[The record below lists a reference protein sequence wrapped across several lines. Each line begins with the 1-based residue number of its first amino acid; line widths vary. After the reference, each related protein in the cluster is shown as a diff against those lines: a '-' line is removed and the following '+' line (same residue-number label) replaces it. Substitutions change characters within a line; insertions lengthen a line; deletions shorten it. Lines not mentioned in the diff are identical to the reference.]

1 MSSLRRSA
9 TGNAPTA
16 WAFLTIAFF
25 GALALPAVGAEPAL
39 VFNRDTRPILSDKC
53 FACHGFDAKQRK
65 AGLRL
70 DTAEGAFHTTESG
83 AIPIKP
89 GDLGGSEV
97 WRRITSADRDEQM
110 PPPQSH
116 KTLTAHEKEAIRRW
130 IEQGAPYQ
138 KHWAFEP
145 LVRPPVPAPSSGN
158 AIDAFIFDRLRRE
171 GLAPSPPADRET
183 LLRRLSFD
191 LTGLPPSL
199 DEIDAFLRDNS
210 PAAYEKQVD
219 RLLGSPHYGER
230 MTTFWLDLA
239 RYGDTNGYL
248 HDILRTGWPWRDW
261 VIQAFKEDMPFDRFV
276 VEQVAGDLLPQATR
290 AQVLATAFCR
300 NHLITTE
307 GGTLSAEYL
316 NEYAADRVQTF
327 TAAFLGLNF
336 NCCRCHDHKFDPFT
350 QEDFYSLEAFFNSIT
365 EKHAENDQSPAYAP
379 WIQIESPLWPQG
391 EKPKVMVMQE
401 ASTPKRTFV
410 LRRGQYDQPDQKRPV
425 SRRPPLVLGQLP
437 ASAPANRLGLAR
449 WLTSRRNP
457 LLARVTVNRF
467 WSQIFGTG
475 LVKTVDDFGVQG
487 EYPSH
492 PELLD
497 YLACEFQGVDTGTSA
512 SAWSVKRLMRLVVT
526 SESYRQSS
534 LKRPE
539 LVAKDP
545 DNRLLGRFPRR
556 RLSAEEIRD
565 QALDMAGLLTTRL
578 GGPPAFPYQPA
589 GLWEERAN
597 EASNTK
603 LYKRGNGASLYRRS
617 LYTFWKRTC
626 PPPFMSV
633 FDVPD
638 RIQCTARR
646 AVTNT
651 PLQALAMLNDEQF
664 LECARLLAARTLRE
678 SATDADRLTLLFRRA
693 TGRRPEPADMKTLRE
708 GLSELRSRYQGAPAD
723 AEALLRPDSDPL
735 NAKLERAELAAWM
748 LVASVVLNLDETL
761 VRD

>member
-1 MSSLRRSA
+1 MIPPSMHHF
-9 TGNAPTA
+9 
-16 WAFLTIAFF
+16 FLIVTIVS
-25 GALALPAVGAEPAL
+25 GASLPAAANEPAL
-39 VFNRDTRPILSDKC
+39 VFNRDIRPILSTNC

-70 DTAEGAFHTTESG
+70 DTAEGAFNTTESG
-83 AIPIKP
+83 VIAIKP
-89 GDLGGSEV
+89 GDPKSSEV
-97 WRRITSADRDEQM
+97 WHRINSADRDEQM
-110 PPPQSH
+110 PPPKSH
-116 KTLTAHEKEAIRRW
+116 KTLTTSEKEAIRRW
-130 IEQGAPYQ
+130 IEQGATYQ

-145 LVRPPVPAPSSGN
+145 PVRPLVPRVSAGN
-158 AIDAFIFDRLRRE
+158 PIDAFILDRLRRE
-171 GLAPSPPADRET
+171 GLTPSSPADRET
-183 LLRRLSFD
+183 LLRRVSFD
-191 LTGLPPSL
+191 LTGLPPAL
-199 DEIDAFLRDNS
+199 EEIDAFLRDNS

-219 RLLGSPHYGER
+219 RLLASPQYGER
-230 MTTFWLDLA
+230 MAAFWLDLA

-261 VIQAFKEDMPFDRFV
+261 VIQAFNQNMPFDRFV
-276 VEQVAGDLLPQATR
+276 VEQVAGDLLPQATK

-307 GGTLSAEYL
+307 GGTLAAEYL

-365 EKHAENDQSPAYAP
+365 EKHAENDQSPAYPP

-401 ASTPKRTFV
+401 ATAPTRTFV
-410 LRRGQYDQPDQKRPV
+410 LRRGQYDQPDQNRPV
-425 SRRPPLVLGQLP
+425 SRRPPIVFGHLP
-437 ASAPANRLGLAR
+437 ASAAANRLGLAQ
-449 WLTSRRNP
+449 WLASRENP

-467 WSQIFGTG
+467 WAQIFGTG
-475 LVKTVDDFGVQG
+475 LVKSVDDFGVQG
-487 EYPSH
+487 EFPTH

-497 YLACEFQGVDTGTSA
+497 FLAREFQCVDGSGSA
-512 SAWSVKRLMRLVVT
+512 SPWNVKRLMRLIVT
-526 SESYRQSS
+526 SETYRQASS
-534 LKRPE
+534 GMPE
-539 LVAKDP
+539 LAAKDP
-545 DNRLLGRFPRR
+545 ENRLLGRFPRQ
-556 RLSAEEIRD
+556 RLNAEEIRD
-565 QALDMAGLLTTRL
+565 QALALAGLLAPRL
-578 GGPPAFPYQPA
+578 GGPPTFPYQPD

-603 LYKRGNGASLYRRS
+603 VYKRGNGESLYRRS

-638 RIQCTARR
+638 RIQCAAKRT
-646 AVTNT
+646 VTNT
-651 PLQALAMLNDEQF
+651 PLQALATLNDEQF
-664 LECARLLAARTLRE
+664 LECAQQLAARTLRE
-678 SATDADRLTLLFRRA
+678 SKTDDERLILLFRRA
-693 TGRRPEPADMKTLRE
+693 TGRLPEPADLKTLRK
-708 GLSELRSRYQGAPAD
+708 GLSELRIRHRAAPAD
-723 AEALLRPDSDPL
+723 AEALLRPDSNRL
-735 NAKLERAELAAWM
+735 NAKLDRTELASWM